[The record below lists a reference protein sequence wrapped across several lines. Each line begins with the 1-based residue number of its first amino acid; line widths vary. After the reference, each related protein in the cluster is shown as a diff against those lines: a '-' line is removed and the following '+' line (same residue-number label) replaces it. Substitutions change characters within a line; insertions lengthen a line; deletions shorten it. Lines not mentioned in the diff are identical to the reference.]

1 MLLYTH
7 ALCLAHDAGAGHAE
21 TPARLHSVLA
31 ALTTPPLNLVARQA
45 PAATVEQLE
54 RVHSKA
60 HVAHMLSL
68 AETPEPVVLDAD
80 TTASRHSIPAA
91 LHAAGALIAAT
102 NAVWAG
108 PDHQAFC
115 AVRPPGH
122 HAEPQQAMGF
132 CYFSNAAVG
141 AAHALTF
148 PAVERVAIVDF
159 DVHHGNGTQAWAE
172 TEPRVLFCS
181 THQLPLY
188 PGTGFAQE
196 TGVHGNIL
204 NVPLAPG
211 AASAEFRQAFTDVV
225 LPRLAAFAPDMLFV
239 SAGFD
244 AHAFD
249 PLGGMQLVEDDYA
262 WVGTALAEAAKR
274 LCNGRM
280 VSCLEGGYDPPAL
293 GASARAY
300 CAAVMA
306 AMVPV
311 AVHRAGV
318 G

>member
-7 ALCLAHDAGAGHAE
+7 SLCLAHDAGSGHAE
-21 TPARLHSVLA
+21 TPARLHAVLA

-45 PAATVEQLE
+45 SAATVEQLQ
-54 RVHSKA
+54 RVHTA
-60 HVAHMLSL
+60 DHVAHMLRL
-68 AETPEPVVLDAD
+68 TDTPEPVALDAD
-80 TTASRHSIPAA
+80 TQASRHSIAAA
-91 LHAAGALIAAT
+91 LHAAGAVIAAV

-122 HAEPQQAMGF
+122 HAEPHQAMGF

-172 TEPRVLFCS
+172 TEPRALFCS
-181 THQLPLY
+181 THQMPLY
-188 PGTGFAQE
+188 PGTGFAHE
-196 TGVHGNIL
+196 TGAHGNIL
-204 NVPLAPG
+204 NVPFPPG
-211 AASAEFRQAFTDVV
+211 AASAEFRRSFTDVV

-249 PLGGMQLVEDDYA
+249 PLGGMQLLEADYA
-262 WVGTALAEAAKR
+262 WVAAELADAARR

-280 VSCLEGGYDPPAL
+280 VSCLEGGYDPPSL
-293 GASARAY
+293 GSSARAY
-300 CAAVMA
+300 CEAVMA
-306 AMVPV
+306 VMAPATVSRV
-311 AVHRAGV
+311 GV